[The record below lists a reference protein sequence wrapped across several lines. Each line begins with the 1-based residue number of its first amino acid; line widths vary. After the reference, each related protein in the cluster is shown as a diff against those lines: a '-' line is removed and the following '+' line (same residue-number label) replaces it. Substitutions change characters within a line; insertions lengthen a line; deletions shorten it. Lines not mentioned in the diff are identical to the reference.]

1 VSRTTTPL
9 YEVFPG
15 ADFPGVAYRI
25 VQRCPPTLRDFLS
38 YEALG
43 RRYDR
48 RDFFK
53 GTGVSMR
60 TSPARARAVARRFSL
75 GGAIAT
81 VDLAAEGIVWSPT
94 GPRGHITVWAPP
106 ELLLACV
113 LQCESHD
120 H

>member
-1 VSRTTTPL
+1 MSRKTTPL

-15 ADFPGVAYRI
+15 ADHLGLAYRI
-25 VQRCPPTLRDFLS
+25 VQRCPPELNDFLS
-38 YEALG
+38 YEVLE

-60 TSPARARAVARRFSL
+60 TSAARARAVARRFSH
-75 GGAIAT
+75 GDAVAA
-81 VDLAAEGIVWSPT
+81 VDLAADGIVWSPT
-94 GPRGHITVWAPP
+94 GPRGHITVWAPA
-106 ELLLACV
+106 ELLLARV
-113 LQCESHD
+113 IQCESHE